1 MSQNLPLNG
10 FKWVQKTFQ
19 VSIDFIENYNEDS
32 VEAFFPIVDVQY
44 LEKVHHLHS
53 YLPFLPEQKLKMLK
67 SF

>member
-10 FKWVQKTFQ
+10 FKRVQKTFQ

-32 VEAFFPIVDVQY
+32 VEAFFLIVDNQY
-44 LEKVHHLHS
+44 LEKAHNLHT
-53 YLPFLPEQKLKMLK
+53 YLSFLPEQMLK